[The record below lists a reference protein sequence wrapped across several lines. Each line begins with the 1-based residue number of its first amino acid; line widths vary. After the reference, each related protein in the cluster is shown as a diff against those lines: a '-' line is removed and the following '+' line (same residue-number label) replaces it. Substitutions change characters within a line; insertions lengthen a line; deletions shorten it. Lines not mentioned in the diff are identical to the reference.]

1 MHAELSS
8 SFDVRLYPLFP
19 VVIDFR
25 RILESLD
32 SLLYNFAI
40 FVCDGRY
47 CHRLLFILSRCGLGN
62 CMPKSF
68 GLQECTNSE
77 LPFMPICTI
86 EFFNGFIVLSTN
98 LSFWLF
104 ISHKL

>member
-8 SFDVRLYPLFP
+8 SFDVRLHPLFP
-19 VVIDFR
+19 VLIRFR
-25 RILESLD
+25 GILESLD
-32 SLLYNFAI
+32 SRLYNIAF
-40 FVCDGRY
+40 FVCDGRD
-47 CHRLLFILSRCGLGN
+47 CNGFLLILSRCRLGN

-77 LPFMPICTI
+77 FPFMPIGTI
-86 EFFNGFIVLSTN
+86 EFFNGFVVLSTN

>member
-1 MHAELSS
+1 MHAKLSS
-8 SFDVRLYPLFP
+8 SFDVQLYPLFP
-19 VVIDFR
+19 VVIRFR

-32 SLLYNFAI
+32 SRFYNIAF
-40 FVCDGRY
+40 FVCDGRD
-47 CHRLLFILSRCGLGN
+47 CNGFLLKLSRCRLGN

-68 GLQECTNSE
+68 GLQECTNPE

-86 EFFNGFIVLSTN
+86 EFLNGFIVLSTYF
-98 LSFWLF
+98 SFWLF

>member
-1 MHAELSS
+1 MHAQLSS
-8 SFDVRLYPLFP
+8 SLDVRLYPLFP

-40 FVCDGRY
+40 FICDGGN
-47 CHRLLFILSRCGLGN
+47 CNGFLLILSRCRLGN

-77 LPFMPICTI
+77 FPFMPICTI

-98 LSFWLF
+98 FCFWLLF
-104 ISHKL
+104 SHKL

>member
-8 SFDVRLYPLFP
+8 SFDVRLHPLFP
-19 VVIDFR
+19 VLIRFR
-25 RILESLD
+25 GILESLD
-32 SLLYNFAI
+32 CRFYNVSL
-40 FVCDGRY
+40 FVCDCGN
-47 CHRLLFILSRCGLGN
+47 CNGLLLILSRSGLGN

-77 LPFMPICTI
+77 FPFMPICTI
-86 EFFNGFIVLSTN
+86 EFFNGFIVLSTYF
-98 LSFWLF
+98 SFWLF